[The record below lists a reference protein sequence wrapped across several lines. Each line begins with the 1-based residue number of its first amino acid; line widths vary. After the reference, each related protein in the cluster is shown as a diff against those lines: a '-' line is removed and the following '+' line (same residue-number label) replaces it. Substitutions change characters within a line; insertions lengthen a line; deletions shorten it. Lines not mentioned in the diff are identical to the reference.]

1 MFINKKKEKTA
12 MIEITNLENWTKDYF
27 SQPENQ
33 AKAKKA
39 CERYDRLMV
48 KNIRKMLQS
57 GEEEININ
65 DIAAEDPGKRL
76 ERVKFESIPAKLEGK
91 KGTVRINLIDQTTEF
106 LTE

>member
-12 MIEITNLENWTKDYF
+12 MIEITNLENWTKSFFD
-27 SQPENQ
+27 QPENQ
-33 AKAKKA
+33 EKAKKA

-65 DIAAEDPGKRL
+65 DIAADDPGKRI
-76 ERVKFESIPAKLEGK
+76 ERVKFESIPAKVDGK
-91 KGTVRINLIDQTTEF
+91 KGTVRINLIDQTSEF